1 LIHPAAGWVL
11 LRDYLPWQQLQLQPS
26 GQQGLPQPS
35 GQQVAQQV
43 DLTAFCCRGAWANAM
58 EAKTRISERQAIV
71 RFMDISL
78 TLRVLFTH
86 LAARLWLTS

>member
-11 LRDYLPWQQLQLQPS
+11 LRDYLPWQQLQL
-26 GQQGLPQPS
+26 QPS

-71 RFMDISL
+71 RFMVISL
-78 TLRVLFTH
+78 TLKMLFTH
-86 LAARLWLTS
+86 NAARFYRT